1 MISTGDYGPGPAM
14 PHRDMTRWA
23 KEMMLDVID
32 TFMREGGSMED
43 YDERAALKKQR
54 DRIARFLRIPVK
66 GYDK

>member
-1 MISTGDYGPGPAM
+1 M